1 MLICASYQMISG
13 AMHNINIFLR
23 VFSAKCILTA
33 LTLLQSDK
41 IAFNPAKHK
50 VSHFASFIRL
60 FVRSQ
65 IFVARK
71 KDFLQPDPLPITIQ
85 FWNLSVLLTAWLSD
99 RFRRHRFDPWVGKI
113 PWRRKWQPTPV
124 FLPENSHG
132 QKSLEGYSP
141 WCCKES
147 GTIEQLSMHTLSPP
161 PSRQPTLVTE
171 LRIEEREGK

>member
-41 IAFNPAKHK
+41 IAFSPAKHK
-50 VSHFASFIRL
+50 VSHFASLIRL

-71 KDFLQPDPLPITIQ
+71 KDFLQPDPLPVTIQ
-85 FWNLSVLLTAWLSD
+85 FWNLNVLLTVWLSGKESACQC
-99 RFRRHRFDPWVGKI
+99 RKRRRHGFDPWVRKI
-113 PWRRKWQPTPV
+113 PRRRKWQPTPV
-124 FLPENSHG
+124 FLPEKSHG
-132 QKSLEGYSP
+132 QRSLAGYSL

-147 GTIEQLSMHTLSPP
+147 DTTEQLCTHCPYHLPD
-161 PSRQPTLVTE
+161 SRLW
-171 LRIEEREGK
+171 